1 MDIHAEKSAL
11 RRTLRRA
18 RQRLAAMSAGA
29 TRRIQRHLFRHIKRG
44 ARIGVYWPIGSELRL
59 DDFIQ
64 TALQRGARVYLP
76 YIEPGRLRLWFT
88 PYCADAAQAERA
100 RGRLKMPQFHGEK
113 IRAHRLNTLL
123 LPLVGIDNEGYRLG
137 QGGGYYDASLA
148 ATRHRLQPH
157 TIGVGTRYQRHNGR
171 LPRNTRHAARW
182 LCVRIRLAPFLGST
196 HFSSARQILNAK
208 VRLQGGK
215 RGHFARTFNAAGA
228 LFEPRICRKING
240 E

>member
-1 MDIHAEKSAL
+1 MYIHAEKSAL

-18 RQRLAAMSAGA
+18 RQQLGRDERRRA

-100 RGRLKMPQFHGEK
+100 HGRLKIPQFHGEK

-123 LPLVGIDNEGYRLG
+123 LPLVGIDSEGYRLG

-157 TIGVGTRYQRHNGR
+157 KIGVGFACQRHNGR
-171 LPRNTRHAARW
+171 LPREAHDM
-182 LCVRIRLAPFLGST
+182 RLDGFVCEHGWRR
-196 HFSSARQILNAK
+196 F
-208 VRLQGGK
+208 
-215 RGHFARTFNAAGA
+215 
-228 LFEPRICRKING
+228 
-240 E
+240 

>member
-18 RQRLAAMSAGA
+18 RQQLGRDERRRA

-100 RGRLKMPQFHGEK
+100 HGRLKIPQFHGEK

-123 LPLVGIDNEGYRLG
+123 LPLVGIDSEGYRLG

-157 TIGVGTRYQRHNGR
+157 KIGVGFACQRHNGR
-171 LPRNTRHAARW
+171 LPREAHDM
-182 LCVRIRLAPFLGST
+182 RLDGF
-196 HFSSARQILNAK
+196 
-208 VRLQGGK
+208 V
-215 RGHFARTFNAAGA
+215 
-228 LFEPRICRKING
+228 
-240 E
+240 